1 MSLTFL
7 QVGQPL
13 EWTNLPPPPPP
24 PAGTTCALARCVGID
39 TAAVKARLP
48 ATSAGYYETGT
59 LCSATVSSCHLSV
72 TPGSSARDLAGYYE
86 IGTLCVPQ
94 SAPLI
99 GVTLGPW
106 PRKGVQA

>member
-59 LCSATVSSCHLSV
+59 L
-72 TPGSSARDLAGYYE
+72 G
-86 IGTLCVPQ
+86 VPQ
-94 SAPLI
+94 SAPLMR
-99 GVTLGPW
+99 VSTSHE
-106 PRKGVQA
+106 RR